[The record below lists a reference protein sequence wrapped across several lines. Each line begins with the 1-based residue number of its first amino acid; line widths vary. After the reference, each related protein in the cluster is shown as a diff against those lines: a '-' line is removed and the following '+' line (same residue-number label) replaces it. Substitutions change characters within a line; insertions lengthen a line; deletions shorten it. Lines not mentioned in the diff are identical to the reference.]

1 MQWAIFDLGDQ
12 PAPTFYKG
20 RVCITG
26 DAAHATSPHH
36 GAGAGFCIEDS
47 AVLAELLSDEAVK
60 DHRDLEAVFAAFDAS
75 RRERCQWLVK
85 SSRWIG
91 DCYEWRAEGV
101 GRDFGK
107 IEDEINRRM
116 GIISGIDIDE
126 VCGQARG
133 FLRKMVAA

>member
-1 MQWAIFDLGDQ
+1 M
-12 PAPTFYKG
+12 
-20 RVCITG
+20 
-26 DAAHATSPHH
+26 
-36 GAGAGFCIEDS
+36 
-47 AVLAELLSDEAVK
+47 LAELLKDEAVK

-101 GRDFGK
+101 GRDFEK

-116 GIISGIDIDE
+116 NIISGIDIDE
-126 VCGQARG
+126 VCGEAREV
-133 FLRKMVAA
+133 LRKNIVAA